1 MNCMSKL
8 LALGLG
14 LIFLNLMTWAYATPT
29 NDVESLEN
37 ELLASSATTNLA
49 STKVDSTTS
58 VAHQNQ
64 NLAQDKQVKLKKMP
78 ASNWYTA
85 QELRAQKGIY
95 ADKLP
100 YDFGL
105 GVVTDGDVFDEGE
118 VSLNVKMKQVFSL
131 MPASARDQFL
141 KNSLGQL
148 QVRYCRDANNNKKR
162 LSRVKA
168 IHGVVFDY
176 RGKMLLKR
184 TFNPAMCQTKEA

>member
-64 NLAQDKQVKLKKMP
+64 NLAQDKQVKIKKN
-78 ASNWYTA
+78 A
-85 QELRAQKGIY
+85 
-95 ADKLP
+95 
-100 YDFGL
+100 GL
-105 GVVTDGDVFDEGE
+105 
-118 VSLNVKMKQVFSL
+118 
-131 MPASARDQFL
+131 
-141 KNSLGQL
+141 
-148 QVRYCRDANNNKKR
+148 
-162 LSRVKA
+162 
-168 IHGVVFDY
+168 
-176 RGKMLLKR
+176 
-184 TFNPAMCQTKEA
+184 